1 VLLPDYVLS
10 CRAGVEGLNR
20 ISLLGGSLRITDR
33 HERARIVPT
42 SGCTLTPDSDGN
54 GAPLIAGWRG
64 RTAC

>member
-1 VLLPDYVLS
+1 MLLPDYVLS

-42 SGCTLTPDSDGN
+42 SGCTLT
-54 GAPLIAGWRG
+54 
-64 RTAC
+64 T